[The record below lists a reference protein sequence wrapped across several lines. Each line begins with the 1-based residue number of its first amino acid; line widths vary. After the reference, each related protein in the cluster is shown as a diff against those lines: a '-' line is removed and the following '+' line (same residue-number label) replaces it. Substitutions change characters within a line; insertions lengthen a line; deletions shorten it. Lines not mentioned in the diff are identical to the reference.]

1 MKQLFVQYR
10 NRLFYYIAR
19 FTKSELVAE
28 ELVMDVFMKIWSGR
42 ELLTQVD
49 NFDAFLFRIARNKS
63 IDFLRSA
70 AGNTRFQELLLEQL
84 DLVSTDYADTALLTR
99 EYEEKVREAVM
110 LLSPQRRKVYTLRHE
125 QHLSQ
130 AEIAAQ
136 LNLSRHTVNNHIVEA
151 QRLVLKHVASSM
163 DLAVLLLVIK
173 LTH

>member
-1 MKQLFVQYR
+1 MKQLFDQYR
-10 NRLFYYIAR
+10 DRLFFYIAR

-42 ELLTQVD
+42 ELLAQVD

-70 AGNTRFQELLLEQL
+70 AGNTRFQELLQDQI
-84 DLVSTDYADTALLTR
+84 DLVSADHADTALLTR
-99 EYEEKVREAVM
+99 EYEEKVREAVH
-110 LLSPQRRKVYTLRHE
+110 LLSPQRRKVYMLRRE
-125 QHLSQ
+125 QYLSQ
-130 AEIAAQ
+130 AEIATQ

-151 QRLVLKHVASSM
+151 QRLVHNHVAKSM

-173 LTH
+173 MTH